1 MVTLIDITSMVQCF
15 KRPTKMGCYS
25 LSARSYFGFRTS
37 SVYTTNSRKYSQDK
51 KYANTDTKVPK
62 TRAKSHYPFQR
73 TCSIA
78 TVSSTNRLLQ
88 RLLVTACSRL
98 AKSTMEMNCKATELL
113 AEQSLS
119 SQRNRE
125 HATTQNVRWKQG
137 SQRHDVLAKRYFF
150 GVG

>member
-1 MVTLIDITSMVQCF
+1 MIVITSMVQCSNDRRKWGATASRLALIF
-15 KRPTKMGCYS
+15 RFLDLVRLHNQQSKIFARQIMRIQTRRFRKRGP
-25 LSARSYFGFRTS
+25 
-37 SVYTTNSRKYSQDK
+37 
-51 KYANTDTKVPK
+51 
-62 TRAKSHYPFQR
+62 KSHYPFQR

-78 TVSSTNRLLQ
+78 TVSSTNRLLL

-98 AKSTMEMNCKATELL
+98 AQPTGTMEMNCKATELL

-119 SQRNRE
+119 STQQRTR
-125 HATTQNVRWKQG
+125 HPQNVRWKQG